1 MDHQSV
7 GLIARSIEESG
18 FSTVYMGSCRDM
30 MEQVKP
36 PRSAFINFPLGR
48 QCGRPN
54 ENEMQKN
61 ILKDAL
67 SLLITETSPGNIV
80 DLPYEWERPFGWDE
94 YMKDIQ
100 EMLEE
105 EGGIPQ
111 EWQPES

>member
-1 MDHQSV
+1 LDHQSV
-7 GLIARSIEESG
+7 GLIARSIEETG
-18 FSTVYMGSCRDM
+18 IPTVYMGSCRDM

-54 ENEMQKN
+54 DNEMQIQ

-67 SLLITETSPGNIV
+67 SLLVTVTSPGEVV
-80 DLPYEWERPFGWDE
+80 DLPYEWEDPFDWDG

-105 EGGIPQ
+105 EGNTTQ
-111 EWQPES
+111 EWKPES

>member
-1 MDHQSV
+1 LDHQSV
-7 GLIARSIEESG
+7 GLIARSIEEAG
-18 FSTVYMGSCRDM
+18 LPTVYMGSCRDM
-30 MEQVKP
+30 MKQVKP

-54 ENEMQKN
+54 DNEMQKK

-67 SLLITETSPGNIV
+67 SLLITVTSPGKVV
-80 DLPYEWERPFGWDE
+80 DLPYKWERPFGWDD

-105 EGGIPQ
+105 EGNSAQ
-111 EWQPES
+111 EWKSES

>member
-7 GLIARSIEESG
+7 GLIARSIEEAG
-18 FSTVYMGSCRDM
+18 LSTVYMGSCRDM

-54 ENEMQKN
+54 ENEIQTK

-67 SLLITETSPGNIV
+67 RLLVTETSPGKVV
-80 DLPYEWERPFGWDE
+80 DLQYEWERPFDWDD

-100 EMLEE
+100 AMLEE
-105 EGGIPQ
+105 EGGMPQ
-111 EWQPES
+111 EWKPES